1 MIFIIIII
9 RMASSFWFHLVLIM
23 AIFSVS
29 PMLSHSSQLS
39 SQPSTL
45 LPSPPSFPSNQPSSF
60 QQLSPDITPLLPSP
74 GGILPTPTVSSVP
87 TIPSNPSP
95 PNPDELAAT
104 AAGPAFS
111 PFGPMPVS
119 TAGAT
124 ATFAWPPSLAA
135 FSGFAAC
142 VWLYATPLDVIF

>member
-1 MIFIIIII
+1 MILIIIII
-9 RMASSFWFHLVLIM
+9 RMASSFWFHLVLIILM
-23 AIFSVS
+23 SIFSVS
-29 PMLSHSSQLS
+29 YSSQLNT
-39 SQPSTL
+39 QPSTL
-45 LPSPPSFPSNQPSSF
+45 VPSPSSFSSNQPPSF

-74 GGILPTPTVSSVP
+74 GGVLPTPTVSSVP

-119 TAGAT
+119 TATAAT
-124 ATFAWPPSLAA
+124 TLAWPPNLAA
-135 FSGFAAC
+135 FAGFAAY
-142 VWLYATPLDVIF
+142 VYGFMQLLWM